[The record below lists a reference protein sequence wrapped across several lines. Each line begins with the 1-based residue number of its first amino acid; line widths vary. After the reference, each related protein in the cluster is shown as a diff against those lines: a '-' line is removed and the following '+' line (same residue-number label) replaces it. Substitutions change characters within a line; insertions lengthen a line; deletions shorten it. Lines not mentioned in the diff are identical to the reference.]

1 MDSYAIKLERLQR
14 ELERRQHIR
23 IPVALRVHWENVD
36 DGRTG
41 TADLVSLGLGG
52 ARIDFDEEVHL
63 PAVLVVTLPQLEKA
77 PTVRAPILE
86 AHLTWTVA
94 DRRTPP
100 FPAGL
105 QFPTLTPEMRKALF
119 VYVAAVMED

>member
-23 IPVALRVHWENVD
+23 IPVTLRVNWENVD

-52 ARIDFDEEVHL
+52 ARIDFDEEMHL
-63 PAVLVVTLPQLEKA
+63 PAVFVVTLPSLEKA
-77 PTVRAPILE
+77 PSVKPPILE
-86 AHLTWTVA
+86 AHLAWTVA
-94 DRRTPP
+94 DRRLPP

-105 QFPTLTPEMRKALF
+105 QFPTLTPEMRHALF